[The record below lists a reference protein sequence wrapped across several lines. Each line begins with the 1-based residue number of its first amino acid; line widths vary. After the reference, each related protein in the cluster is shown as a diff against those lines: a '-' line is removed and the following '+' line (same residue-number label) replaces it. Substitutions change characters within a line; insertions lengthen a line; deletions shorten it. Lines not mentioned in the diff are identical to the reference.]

1 MSKGLKLLADARDR
15 LLAYGE
21 TGSLIGEINEYI
33 AEKNGKAET
42 KEGKP
47 LDAPGDVTTFDAP
60 ADPDDTGLIGGRPD
74 DRH

>member
-1 MSKGLKLLADARDR
+1 MSKGLKLLEKVKGYLETDPQA
-15 LLAYGE
+15 GE
-21 TGSLIGEINEYI
+21 LINEIDEYL
-33 AEKNGKAET
+33 AEKTGAET

-60 ADPDDTGLIGGRPD
+60 ADDDDLVGGRPD